1 MSEFG
6 REFVFWLLVGILVTA
21 IIWELAVLYYMGDR
35 DDLQQSVPSEAEEV
49 GKAEQGKAGP
59 ANKESRR

>member
-21 IIWELAVLYYMGDR
+21 IIWELAALYYMGGCD
-35 DDLQQSVPSEAEEV
+35 E
-49 GKAEQGKAGP
+49 
-59 ANKESRR
+59 